1 MKYIVLRYNQ
11 IQFDSLA
18 ARKPNWI
25 PHKFFFA
32 QARARKKIL
41 RNDGLGGF
49 IPLILVCFVAG
60 CEPKTETFNGY
71 VEGEYLYIAPTT
83 PSLLQTLSVYR
94 GQQVKEGDDLF
105 ALDKTNLKA
114 TLASDE
120 AEESQA
126 KANLKDADTEYTRAR
141 NLLAASATSQSD
153 YDTRRAAFETA
164 KAALQTAAQ
173 KIVQTKK
180 QLVEIAPKAPFG
192 GSIEDTYFHPG
203 EYIAAGTPVV
213 SLLPPEN
220 VKIRF
225 FVPEA
230 KLALFPLGAGIIV
243 SCDGCGKPIKAKV
256 NFIASQSEY
265 TPPVI
270 YSVESRD
277 KLVFRVEA
285 QPENFMPVLRPGLP
299 VDVQRDAQ

>member
-1 MKYIVLRYNQ
+1 MKYFIFLFLAFIV
-11 IQFDSLA
+11 S
-18 ARKPNWI
+18 
-25 PHKFFFA
+25 
-32 QARARKKIL
+32 
-41 RNDGLGGF
+41 
-49 IPLILVCFVAG
+49 G
-60 CEPKTETFNGY
+60 CGPEPETFNGY

-105 ALDKTNLKA
+105 ALDKTNLQA
-114 TLASDE
+114 ALLSNV

-141 NLLAASATSQSD
+141 NLLATSATSQSD
-153 YDTRRAAFETA
+153 VDTRKAAFETA
-164 KAALQTAAQ
+164 KAALQTAMQ
-173 KIVQTKK
+173 KITQTKK
-180 QLVEIAPKAPFG
+180 QLAEIAPKAPSS

-230 KLALFPLGAGIIV
+230 KLALFPLGGEVIL

-277 KLVFRVEA
+277 KLVFRIEA
-285 QPENFMPVLRPGLP
+285 QPETFTPVLRPGLP
-299 VDVQRDAQ
+299 VDIRRDAQ